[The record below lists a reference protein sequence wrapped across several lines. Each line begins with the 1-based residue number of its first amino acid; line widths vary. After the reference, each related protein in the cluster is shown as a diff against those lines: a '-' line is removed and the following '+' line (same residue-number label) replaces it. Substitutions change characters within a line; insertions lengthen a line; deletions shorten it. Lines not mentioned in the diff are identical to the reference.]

1 MLNFRAIFVNIM
13 SFGLAPAALT
23 QSAHNTP
30 ISKYYTKYSLYDAP
44 RTRGRWIASSSLT
57 YYTLQTILIKKT
69 LFTHFGGSEEL
80 GGEGRRQRG
89 GQQSG
94 RHLQPTQADG
104 HTSGWAGGDGTKAAA
119 PARGTRRRHEART
132 IL

>member
-1 MLNFRAIFVNIM
+1 MCLLSSDRAIFNFPYYFVNIM

-57 YYTLQTILIKKT
+57 YYTLQILLGKDIIGTPLSSAHLCLSLLIVLAAEGGANQFQSQRVT
-69 LFTHFGGSEEL
+69 LSYK
-80 GGEGRRQRG
+80 
-89 GQQSG
+89 
-94 RHLQPTQADG
+94 
-104 HTSGWAGGDGTKAAA
+104 WN
-119 PARGTRRRHEART
+119 
-132 IL
+132 